1 MKNYVYLIIFMFS
14 INTFGQVT
22 EEKDQVIIEKALYS
36 KQEKEDMLAKYKT
49 DVDIIGM
56 TPEVKE
62 LYMNLIT
69 SNFQKMIILNKD
81 RNNTQKEL
89 KQRLKVVL
97 EDQRVE
103 LKKILGTGFMRGTN
117 NVWVYNAGTA
127 NCGFGLCF
135 HFLNATIQ
143 GDQVTQVTHQTY
155 VD

>member
-1 MKNYVYLIIFMFS
+1 MFS

-49 DVDIIGM
+49 DLDIIGL
-56 TPEVKE
+56 TTEVKVI
-62 LYMNLIT
+62 YMNLIT

-103 LKKILGTGFMRGTN
+103 LKKILT
-117 NVWVYNAGTA
+117 YE
-127 NCGFGLCF
+127 
-135 HFLNATIQ
+135 
-143 GDQVTQVTHQTY
+143 QVKRHQQIYKPIIESIRFRIDTY
-155 VD
+155 K

>member
-49 DVDIIGM
+49 DVDLIGL

-62 LYMNLIT
+62 IYMNLIT

-103 LKKILGTGFMRGTN
+103 LKKILTYEEIKR
-117 NVWVYNAGTA
+117 
-127 NCGFGLCF
+127 
-135 HFLNATIQ
+135 
-143 GDQVTQVTHQTY
+143 HQQIY
-155 VD
+155 KPIIESIRFRIDSYK

>member
-1 MKNYVYLIIFMFS
+1 MKNFVYLIIFLFS
-14 INTFGQVT
+14 MNSFSQVSET
-22 EEKDQVIIEKALYS
+22 NDQVIIEKALYS

-49 DVDIIGM
+49 DVDIIGL

-103 LKKILGTGFMRGTN
+103 LKKMLSYEQIKR
-117 NVWVYNAGTA
+117 
-127 NCGFGLCF
+127 
-135 HFLNATIQ
+135 
-143 GDQVTQVTHQTY
+143 HQQIY
-155 VD
+155 KPIIESIRFRIDSYK

>member
-1 MKNYVYLIIFMFS
+1 MFS

-49 DVDIIGM
+49 DLDIIGL
-56 TPEVKE
+56 TTEVKVI
-62 LYMNLIT
+62 YMNLIT

-103 LKKILGTGFMRGTN
+103 LKKILT
-117 NVWVYNAGTA
+117 YE
-127 NCGFGLCF
+127 
-135 HFLNATIQ
+135 
-143 GDQVTQVTHQTY
+143 QVKRHQQIY
-155 VD
+155 KPIIESIRFRIDSYK

>member
-36 KQEKEDMLAKYKT
+36 KQEKEDMLTKYKT
-49 DVDIIGM
+49 DVDIIGL

-62 LYMNLIT
+62 IYMNLIT
-69 SNFQKMIILNKD
+69 SNFQKMVILNKD

-89 KQRLKVVL
+89 KQRLKAVL

-103 LKKILGTGFMRGTN
+103 LKKLLTYEQIKR
-117 NVWVYNAGTA
+117 
-127 NCGFGLCF
+127 
-135 HFLNATIQ
+135 
-143 GDQVTQVTHQTY
+143 HQQIY
-155 VD
+155 KPIIASIRFRIDSYK

>member
-22 EEKDQVIIEKALYS
+22 EENDQAIIEKALYS

-103 LKKILGTGFMRGTN
+103 LKKLLTYEQIKR
-117 NVWVYNAGTA
+117 
-127 NCGFGLCF
+127 
-135 HFLNATIQ
+135 
-143 GDQVTQVTHQTY
+143 HQQIY
-155 VD
+155 KPIIESIRFRIDSYK

>member
-22 EEKDQVIIEKALYS
+22 EENDQAIIEKALYS

-49 DVDIIGM
+49 DVDIIGL

-62 LYMNLIT
+62 IYMNLIT

-103 LKKILGTGFMRGTN
+103 LKKLLTYEQIKR
-117 NVWVYNAGTA
+117 
-127 NCGFGLCF
+127 
-135 HFLNATIQ
+135 
-143 GDQVTQVTHQTY
+143 HQQIY
-155 VD
+155 KPIIESIRFRIDSYK

>member
-49 DVDIIGM
+49 DLDIIGL
-56 TPEVKE
+56 TTEVKVI
-62 LYMNLIT
+62 YMNLIT

-103 LKKILGTGFMRGTN
+103 LKKILT
-117 NVWVYNAGTA
+117 YE
-127 NCGFGLCF
+127 
-135 HFLNATIQ
+135 
-143 GDQVTQVTHQTY
+143 QVKRHQQIY
-155 VD
+155 KPIIESIRFRIDSYK

>member
-49 DVDIIGM
+49 DVDIIGL

-62 LYMNLIT
+62 IYMNLIT

-103 LKKILGTGFMRGTN
+103 LKKILTYEQIKR
-117 NVWVYNAGTA
+117 
-127 NCGFGLCF
+127 
-135 HFLNATIQ
+135 
-143 GDQVTQVTHQTY
+143 HQQIY
-155 VD
+155 KPIIESIRFRIDSYK

>member
-49 DVDIIGM
+49 DVDIIGL

-62 LYMNLIT
+62 IYMNLIT

-103 LKKILGTGFMRGTN
+103 LKKILTYEQIKR
-117 NVWVYNAGTA
+117 
-127 NCGFGLCF
+127 
-135 HFLNATIQ
+135 
-143 GDQVTQVTHQTY
+143 HQQIYKPIIESIRFRIDTY
-155 VD
+155 K

>member
-1 MKNYVYLIIFMFS
+1 MFS

-49 DVDIIGM
+49 DVDIIGL

-62 LYMNLIT
+62 IYMNLIT

-103 LKKILGTGFMRGTN
+103 LKKILTYEEIKR
-117 NVWVYNAGTA
+117 
-127 NCGFGLCF
+127 
-135 HFLNATIQ
+135 
-143 GDQVTQVTHQTY
+143 HQQIY
-155 VD
+155 KPIIESIRFRIDSYK

>member
-22 EEKDQVIIEKALYS
+22 EENDQAIIEKALYS

-103 LKKILGTGFMRGTN
+103 LKKILTYEQIKR
-117 NVWVYNAGTA
+117 
-127 NCGFGLCF
+127 
-135 HFLNATIQ
+135 
-143 GDQVTQVTHQTY
+143 HQQIY
-155 VD
+155 KPIIESIRFRIDSYK

>member
-1 MKNYVYLIIFMFS
+1 MFS

-49 DVDIIGM
+49 DVDLIGL

-62 LYMNLIT
+62 IYMNLIT

-103 LKKILGTGFMRGTN
+103 LKKILTYEEIKR
-117 NVWVYNAGTA
+117 
-127 NCGFGLCF
+127 
-135 HFLNATIQ
+135 
-143 GDQVTQVTHQTY
+143 HQQIY
-155 VD
+155 KPIIESIRFRIDSYK